1 MAALPT
7 HGPPVALT
15 PDVRKALLRAA
26 RNGET
31 DETCAEF
38 AGIGISTLKKW
49 KLHAKDGTAHPDVVS
64 LWGEL
69 KAAQGEVRQAM
80 QERIQ
85 LASWDDWKAAAW
97 WLERKFPDE
106 FARRQVLHVH
116 GQETV
121 EEQAARIRG
130 IIVGMDYQTRKRG
143 RLAVLNG
150 DLEQAENGNGHPG
163 RDM

>member
-31 DETCAEF
+31 DQTCCAF
-38 AGIGISTLKKW
+38 AGIGVRTLSDWKK
-49 KLHAKDGTAHPDVVS
+49 ATADGTAHPEAAAIVA
-64 LWGEL
+64 EL

>member
-1 MAALPT
+1 
-7 HGPPVALT
+7 
-15 PDVRKALLRAA
+15 
-26 RNGET
+26 
-31 DETCAEF
+31 
-38 AGIGISTLKKW
+38 
-49 KLHAKDGTAHPDVVS
+49 
-64 LWGEL
+64 
-69 KAAQGEVRQAM
+69 M
-80 QERIQ
+80 QERIK
-85 LASWDDWKAAAW
+85 LASWTDWKAAAW

-116 GQETV
+116 GQQTV

-130 IIVGMDYQTRKRG
+130 IIYGMDYQTRKRG